1 LFSTN
6 WGICFSFKANP
17 NGLNLARKC
26 TVRAR
31 QRTCS
36 EPILLAVRDAFLVAL
51 KFLPQGVADD
61 SQAMAGFQRLGRN
74 EAARKN
80 DFT

>member
-6 WGICFSFKANP
+6 WGICFSFKGNP
-17 NGLNLARKC
+17 NGLSLARKC

-36 EPILLAVRDAFLVAL
+36 EPILLDVRDAFLER
-51 KFLPQGVADD
+51 GI
-61 SQAMAGFQRLGRN
+61 SR
-74 EAARKN
+74 
-80 DFT
+80 